1 MRELAAD
8 DASRDMKG
16 WLQRSYAYLFQAD
29 IFASVSSNDTLMRI
43 HATAEEY
50 DKAAE
55 ELFSTIQVS
64 ARQPLS
70 HKFHVIMYCYL
81 LHTVMFC
88 TYTAASANLRL
99 APK

>member
-1 MRELAAD
+1 MHT
-8 DASRDMKG
+8 
-16 WLQRSYAYLFQAD
+16 LFQAD

-70 HKFHVIMYCYL
+70 HNLHVITYCDL

-99 APK
+99 VPKYYLKGTWLGRMGERLFSS